1 MTQQTVSKHLRKIG
15 SYGLGRL
22 QSQQDHPITRTVLQ
36 QQCSMKQKHTKYT
49 QINAKKIYAQ
59 WNGPVWQ
66 NPIKRTK
73 NCLSECAYDCTAPV

>member
-15 SYGLGRL
+15 SYRLGRL

-49 QINAKKIYAQ
+49 QINANESTHSEMAQ
-59 WNGPVWQ
+59 CDKTQ
-66 NPIKRTK
+66 SREQELLI
-73 NCLSECAYDCTAPV
+73 